1 MESLVVRGC
10 EDPLPEYGLT
20 PLFIDSSFGTN
31 NM

>member
-1 MESLVVRGC
+1 MESLVVRDC

-20 PLFIDSSFGTN
+20 QWFIDSSLVTN